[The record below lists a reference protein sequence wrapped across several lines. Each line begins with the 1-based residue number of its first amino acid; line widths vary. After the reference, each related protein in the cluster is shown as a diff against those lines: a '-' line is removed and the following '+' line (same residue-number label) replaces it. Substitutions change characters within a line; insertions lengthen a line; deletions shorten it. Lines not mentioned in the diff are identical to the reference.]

1 MFQIYLAIFGLFAVL
16 SLKSEFTQNKLKN
29 ISIKLLYNIIY
40 FYSACQIK
48 CNQAYNY
55 LLPYF
60 KSDEIIDQI
69 KMEQFNI
76 DTNELLTI
84 TKHILDIAYKFDN
97 KLFIV
102 SKSDSN
108 SDSIT
113 NKLIIDKNNI
123 CISFD
128 VSKITFIAL
137 YLNYNGFRYNINLKT
152 DEFNYYLVGNKI
164 DKHFVQYYINT
175 VLNLKFSYAE
185 SEIITYNLEL
195 MDHEVK
201 MISLNVEQSI
211 IIDKDGYRIINNGDK
226 EDDDNKTEKEYEKES
241 EKESE
246 KELIEEKIN

>member
-128 VSKITFIAL
+128 VSKITLIFNVL
-137 YLNYNGFRYNINLKT
+137 LK
-152 DEFNYYLVGNKI
+152 I
-164 DKHFVQYYINT
+164 
-175 VLNLKFSYAE
+175 SYCPP
-185 SEIITYNLEL
+185 S
-195 MDHEVK
+195 K
-201 MISLNVEQSI
+201 
-211 IIDKDGYRIINNGDK
+211 
-226 EDDDNKTEKEYEKES
+226 
-241 EKESE
+241 
-246 KELIEEKIN
+246 